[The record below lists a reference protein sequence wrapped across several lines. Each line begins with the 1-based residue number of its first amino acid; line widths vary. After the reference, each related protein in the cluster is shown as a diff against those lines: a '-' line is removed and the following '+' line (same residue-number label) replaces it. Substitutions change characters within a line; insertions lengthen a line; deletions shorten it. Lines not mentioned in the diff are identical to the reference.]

1 MLSALRGCMGPACPS
16 LSAQFGGIQ
25 ATVTVFEDFLPLKK
39 KKKKNLNIPAALEM
53 NS

>member
-1 MLSALRGCMGPACPS
+1 MGPACTS
-16 LSAQFGGIQ
+16 LSAQVGGIQ

-39 KKKKNLNIPAALEM
+39 KKNNLNIPAALEM